1 MRSVAIAGI
10 GGIRFGKYG
19 DRSLRV
25 LGEEA
30 CIKAIRDAGM
40 KPRDIQAA
48 YVGNLA
54 QWEIGRAHV

>member
-1 MRSVAIAGI
+1 VAIAGI

-30 CIKAIRDAGM
+30 CIEAIRA
-40 KPRDIQAA
+40 
-48 YVGNLA
+48 V
-54 QWEIGRAHV
+54 